1 MYILEQPKDEILK
14 KIKNE
19 GLQHRGFPGGHP
31 RRY

>member
-19 GLQHRGFPGGHP
+19 GLQYRGFPGDHP
-31 RRY
+31 TRY